1 MQKSNRRIHLAA
13 LLAASASA
21 QTITSTIPVCP
32 TASSTTIT
40 LPTTV
45 TFCPGPHCNGGGSGP
60 MVTPAPTNGVGMQGV
75 HLGEYT
81 SIGPDGKTTVL
92 GIWETVFDSLCET
105 GLVPATWTITEDC
118 GCTEAPAPTVMP
130 QGFET
135 TVVPCS
141 VCGPHS
147 TVTLTQPCPT
157 GPYASVTP
165 SVGQAP
171 AAAAQAPAGQAPA
184 AASAGAGSGSGA
196 GASSGPSGAS
206 AGAGSGAGAGA
217 QAGSGQASAGA
228 GSGAGATAQ
237 GPGGASAGA
246 GSGSGAG
253 VQAAPGQASAAAGSG
268 AGATGQGPSGASAGS
283 GSGSGA
289 GAQAGPNGA
298 SVGAGAGAGA
308 GANANGGT
316 VSPASAAGGPAGPG
330 GMRVAPVNGTG
341 LATNGTK
348 PATNA
353 PIQSYVSSATHASI
367 AGFTIFAGVI
377 AAVLL

>member
-1 MQKSNRRIHLAA
+1 MQKRPARSLQLAA

-45 TFCPGPHCNGGGSGP
+45 TFCPGPHCNGGGGP
-60 MVTPAPTNGVGMQGV
+60 MITPAPNGVGQQGI

-130 QGFET
+130 VGFET
-135 TVVPCS
+135 TVVPCT

-157 GPYASVTP
+157 GPYATQTP
-165 SVGQAP
+165 SVGKAP
-171 AAAAQAPAGQAPA
+171 APAGAAAAPAGQAPV
-184 AASAGAGSGSGA
+184 AASAGAGAGA
-196 GASSGPSGAS
+196 GASSGPGGASAS
-206 AGAGSGAGAGA
+206 AGAGANA
-217 QAGSGQASAGA
+217 QAGSASASAGA
-228 GSGAGATAQ
+228 GA
-237 GPGGASAGA
+237 
-246 GSGSGAG
+246 
-253 VQAAPGQASAAAGSG
+253 
-268 AGATGQGPSGASAGS
+268 
-283 GSGSGA
+283 GA

-298 SVGAGAGAGA
+298 SAGAGA
-308 GANANGGT
+308 GANANAGT
-316 VSPASAAGGPAGPG
+316 VSPASAAGAPASPG
-330 GMRVAPVNGTG
+330 GIKAAPVNGTVS
-341 LATNGTK
+341 ATNSTR
-348 PATNA
+348 PVTNA
-353 PIQSYVSSATHASI
+353 PIQSYVSSATHASV

-377 AAVLL
+377 ASLLL